1 VAEMVLNRE
10 TKKPATAFT
19 AEIANNMRQ
28 QGILINFLGINFNV
42 LKIRPPMQFTRSNAD
57 QLIETLDRVLAH
69 TELKE

>member
-1 VAEMVLNRE
+1 
-10 TKKPATAFT
+10 TKNPASSFT
-19 AEIANNMRQ
+19 AEITNNMRPE
-28 QGILINFLGINFNV
+28 GILINFLGINFNV

>member
-1 VAEMVLNRE
+1 MVLNRK

-19 AEIANNMRQ
+19 AKIANNMRQ
-28 QGILINFLGINFNV
+28 EGILINFLGINFNV
-42 LKIRPPMQFTRSNAD
+42 IKIRPPMQFTRSNAD